1 MLLAALTAA
10 CAAVPKPLPV
20 PVPVPTPAPSPRP
33 VPAPPP
39 PSDWR
44 DAKQTPGTWR
54 WLVTGGNSQAAFG
67 QPGSPVATL
76 TCEQLTRTILLAR
89 AGDAA
94 SAEPMTVRTTFGL
107 RPLSSD
113 PAAGKPGWITTR
125 LGPRDPLLD
134 QMAFSRGR
142 FTLEVAGL
150 PALYLPSW
158 PEVSRVIED
167 CR

>member
-1 MLLAALTAA
+1 
-10 CAAVPKPLPV
+10 
-20 PVPVPTPAPSPRP
+20 
-33 VPAPPP
+33 
-39 PSDWR
+39 
-44 DAKQTPGTWR
+44 
-54 WLVTGGNSQAAFG
+54 
-67 QPGSPVATL
+67 
-76 TCEQLTRTILLAR
+76 
-89 AGDAA
+89 
-94 SAEPMTVRTTFGL
+94 MTVRTTFGL

-113 PAAGKPGWITTR
+113 PAAGKPGWITAR